1 MNNYDSIMDHPHHQ
15 SKTRPHMSMV
25 ARAAQFSP
33 FAALVGYDES
43 VAETQRLTEEKIT
56 LDPDAVLAINRTL
69 SEIQPGRTTAAITC
83 FIPDSLKE
91 GGTYTIVSGVVKK
104 IDVLEE
110 KVIMKD
116 GTVIPTDDIFDIEI
130 I

>member
-1 MNNYDSIMDHPHHQ
+1 
-15 SKTRPHMSMV
+15 MV

-83 FIPDSLKE
+83 FIPDPLKE